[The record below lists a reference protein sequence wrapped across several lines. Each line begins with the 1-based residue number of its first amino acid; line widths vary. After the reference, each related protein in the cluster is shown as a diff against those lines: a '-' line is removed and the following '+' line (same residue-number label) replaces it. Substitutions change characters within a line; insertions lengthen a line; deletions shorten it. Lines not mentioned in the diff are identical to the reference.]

1 VFDLLRVDEARRLA
15 YFTAGS
21 QNAGENPYFRYLYS
35 VSLDGGKPK
44 LLTPEVADHEFR
56 NGFGL
61 SRPRNPTGSSI
72 SPSGRYI
79 VDTYSTTEHPPR
91 TVVRKIAG
99 ELVGE
104 VLASD
109 ASALFASGWRP
120 PERAVAKASD
130 GVTDLHGVVFRP
142 RDFDPSKKY
151 PVIDYMYPGPTGRYA
166 PLSFPETITG
176 LLGNSQVFADA
187 GFIVVAMDGRGTGY
201 RSRAFRDAFLG
212 TEDVFGS
219 ADHVVAIKNL
229 AARYPQMDLERVGVM
244 GQSFGGYGSLRAML
258 LHPDFF
264 KVGVSATGPG
274 DWFHF
279 QSGISA
285 ERFFGVPAESAEAR
299 KYYDT
304 VSNTRL
310 ALHLRGRVLLI
321 YGGID
326 ENVPLKQAFVLL
338 DAFVKADKDVDT
350 IIMPNSAHWAPGQ
363 PYVVRRSLQ
372 YFEEYLV
379 RRPTLGR

>member
-1 VFDLLRVDEARRLA
+1 
-15 YFTAGS
+15 
-21 QNAGENPYFRYLYS
+21 
-35 VSLDGGKPK
+35 
-44 LLTPEVADHEFR
+44 
-56 NGFGL
+56 
-61 SRPRNPTGSSI
+61 
-72 SPSGRYI
+72 
-79 VDTYSTTEHPPR
+79 
-91 TVVRKIAG
+91 
-99 ELVGE
+99 
-104 VLASD
+104 
-109 ASALFASGWRP
+109 
-120 PERAVAKASD
+120 
-130 GVTDLHGVVFRP
+130 
-142 RDFDPSKKY
+142 
-151 PVIDYMYPGPTGRYA
+151 
-166 PLSFPETITG
+166 
-176 LLGNSQVFADA
+176 
-187 GFIVVAMDGRGTGY
+187 
-201 RSRAFRDAFLG
+201 
-212 TEDVFGS
+212 
-219 ADHVVAIKNL
+219 
-229 AARYPQMDLERVGVM
+229 MDLERVGVM